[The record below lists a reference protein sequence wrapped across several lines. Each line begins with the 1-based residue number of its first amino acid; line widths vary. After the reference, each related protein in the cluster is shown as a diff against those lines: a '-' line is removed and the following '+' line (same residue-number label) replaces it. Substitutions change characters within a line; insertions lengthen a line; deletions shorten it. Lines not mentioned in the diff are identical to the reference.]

1 MCYRLCIPASEVRTE
16 EFFKAAK
23 INSLISM
30 ALLYSKHGTCY
41 FIELIL
47 TFYDYH
53 KLPNIREAVSTYMY
67 SFTETATRK
76 LAQSFRPPHNS
87 TKKGIE
93 KQTQYHAI
101 SNDEEFIIVFL
112 QLEIIFMGS

>member
-1 MCYRLCIPASEVRTE
+1 MLPVVYSSEVRTE

-47 TFYDYH
+47 TFMIII
-53 KLPNIREAVSTYMY
+53 NCRIFV
-67 SFTETATRK
+67 
-76 LAQSFRPPHNS
+76 
-87 TKKGIE
+87 
-93 KQTQYHAI
+93 KQYQHTCIH
-101 SNDEEFIIVFL
+101 L
-112 QLEIIFMGS
+112 QKQLQES